1 MAMRCRQY
9 FVIYYET
16 RDPETNAVFEKEHS
30 KTRDKSE
37 SMKVLDSLLKAGV
50 KARAVREYF

>member
-1 MAMRCRQY
+1 MRCRQY

-16 RDPETNAVFEKEHS
+16 KDPKTDAVIEKEHS
-30 KTRDKSE
+30 KTRDQFE
-37 SMKVLDSLLKAGV
+37 SMRILDSLLKAGV